1 MVFFI
6 VPTKKQKQAFARPRP
21 PVETSGDV
29 TFQYRR
35 FFRISQGLNCRISLI
50 PRKFTFNPASLNDQ
64 MTFKECLDRFFEDA
78 KTRIM
83 KVTFQRYE
91 QHAVYLYN
99 TPLAKTKMSELKG
112 VKIVE
117 WIDWLKKHPTAKSLK
132 RNSFV
137 EELRCLKTVLFWY
150 KNFLNEDL
158 NVPITKKHK
167 QFCFLRPKTPR
178 RPDYFIK
185 PEDAKKWVEWLK
197 ANRSNPVYWRIATFM
212 LLTGTRVSEAC
223 GLKWDAVDLERSM
236 IQILRR
242 VSWDKINKNPSID
255 EVTKTTNSAR
265 LLILPKRLQALLSQM
280 KKEAVSDLVFTDSKG
295 ELLKYNAIQSAFN
308 AGFEALGL
316 PWRSTHICRHT
327 FATLALMETKNLSA
341 LFDHLLY
348 LSCTV
353 SIVSS
358 SGNFLPVTSELDL
371 VGTGMRFSALI
382 IHPSIQAPYWTK
394 VSRRKAL
401 FRCLFR
407 CPPKPLKS

>member
-1 MVFFI
+1 MAI
-6 VPTKKQKQAFARPRP
+6 IKRQYRTKKQKKPVIFYQAEVFVKGAR
-21 PVETSGDV
+21 VSV
-29 TFQYRR
+29 KTFRTKREAVLWHEKEQ
-35 FFRISQGLNCRISLI
+35 C
-50 PRKFTFNPASLNDQ
+50 KFTFNPASLNDQ

-150 KNFLNEDL
+150 KNFLNEDF

-236 IQILRR
+236 IRILRR

-341 LFDHLLY
+341 VQASLGHTEQKTTQVYAKTVALL
-348 LSCTV
+348 
-353 SIVSS
+353 SS
-358 SGNFLPVTSELDL
+358 E
-371 VGTGMRFSALI
+371 TGEKTASVIFKDGQL
-382 IHPSIQAPYWTK
+382 
-394 VSRRKAL
+394 
-401 FRCLFR
+401 
-407 CPPKPLKS
+407 